1 MSTSVIRP
9 TNGPDKS
16 DLLRALGQQLH
27 ATFDTADGPIE
38 AQVEVMEEQGSGG
51 VGFMMWGHL
60 VSSNLR
66 GAYFTGAYNCKNR
79 TVASP

>member
-1 MSTSVIRP
+1 MTIAVIRV

-38 AQVEVMEEQGSGG
+38 AHVEVLEEHGSGG
-51 VGFMMWGHL
+51 VGFMNVG
-60 VSSNLR
+60 
-66 GAYFTGAYNCKNR
+66 
-79 TVASP
+79 SPGIEQFKRCLLHRSVQLPVKTKH